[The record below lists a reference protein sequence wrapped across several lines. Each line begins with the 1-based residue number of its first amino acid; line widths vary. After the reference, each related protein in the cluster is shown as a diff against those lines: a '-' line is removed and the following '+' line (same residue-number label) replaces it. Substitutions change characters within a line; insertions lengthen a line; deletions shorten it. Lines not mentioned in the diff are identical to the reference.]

1 MSITKAIVCCCAL
14 TALAAG
20 VAHADEVML
29 RNGDRISGEVVR
41 LEGGKLL
48 IKTSYAGNLRI
59 DWSQIATLST
69 DQPVYISIDDTSR
82 VKAAFGQSDTG
93 AARLTGDDWLDTG
106 PMALERIKGM
116 TRKPEPPVKVSG
128 RINIGV
134 SATSGN
140 TDTQKIHADAETIA
154 RSVKNRFTLGGA
166 INRTEDQKI
175 ETESNWIA
183 YLKYDHFISK
193 KWYAYSNADMEND
206 KFKDINLRTTLGVGT
221 GYQFYE
227 TPQTNL
233 SVEGGVNYVNTDY
246 DLGTDD
252 SYPAGRWGL
261 KFDHYLFGSKTQFFH
276 QQEGFSALDD
286 SGNLFVRSQTG
297 LRWPV
302 IERLAATAQYN
313 VDWDGNAAAGRSS
326 TDRTVLFTLGYHW

>member
-1 MSITKAIVCCCAL
+1 MSITKAIAWCGVL

-20 VAHADEVML
+20 VANADEVML
-29 RNGDRISGEVVR
+29 RNGDRITGEVVR

-69 DQPVYISIDDTSR
+69 DQPVYISLDDASR
-82 VKAAFGQSDTG
+82 VKAVFGQSDTG
-93 AARLTGDDWLDTG
+93 ATTLTGGDWLDTG

-116 TRKPEPPVKVSG
+116 TRKPEPPVKVTG
-128 RINIGV
+128 RINVGV

-206 KFKDINLRTTLGVGT
+206 KFKDISLRTTLGVGT

-233 SVEGGVNYVNTDY
+233 SLEGGVNYVNTDY
-246 DLGTDD
+246 ELGMDD

-261 KFDHYLFGSKTQFFH
+261 KFDHFLFGSKTQFFH

-302 IERLAATAQYN
+302 VERLAATAQYN
-313 VDWDGNAAAGRSS
+313 VDWDGNAAQGRSS